1 MGYAALVLLQ
11 HRLSQAMDLETD
23 SVFQHGC
30 SFNYIG
36 NLIFRLAHNVVF
48 SKIRPRHRV
57 KHSIKNSF
65 TRWCSIMTIEW
76 CGFRWII
83 GDLPPGISILNVV
96 ARAIVGSCSL
106 TTIHLDGKCN

>member
-36 NLIFRLAHNVVF
+36 NLIFRHLYEV
-48 SKIRPRHRV
+48 I
-57 KHSIKNSF
+57 
-65 TRWCSIMTIEW
+65 
-76 CGFRWII
+76 
-83 GDLPPGISILNVV
+83 
-96 ARAIVGSCSL
+96 
-106 TTIHLDGKCN
+106 TTIIPETKRKMKI